1 MTLEPLYGLRL
12 RTPRLELR
20 LPTEAE
26 LVELYEIAAAGIHPP
41 EEMPFG
47 VAWTDN
53 LTQESFL
60 AYHHSTR
67 ESWTPESWKIDLG
80 TWVDGVLAGV
90 QGIGADAYADNG
102 TIATGSWLGSRFQG
116 RGVGTEMRAT
126 VVEFAFRE
134 LGAAAVCSSAFEANV
149 ASRRVSEKLGYRV
162 VGHETMSPRGT
173 PEPHLQLRLERD
185 DWPGAA
191 FPVDVEGLAP
201 CLPLFGAA
209 GLAK

>member
-1 MTLEPLYGLRL
+1 MTLEPLFGLRL

-26 LVELYEIAAAGIHPP
+26 LVELYELAAAGIHPP

-47 VAWTDN
+47 VAWTDK

-67 ESWTPESWKIDLG
+67 ETWTAESWKIDLG

-90 QGIGADAYADNG
+90 QGIGADGYAHQR
-102 TIATGSWLGSRFQG
+102 TIGTGSWLGERFQG
-116 RGVGTEMRAT
+116 HGMGTEMRTA
-126 VVEFAFRE
+126 VVELAFRE
-134 LGAAAVCSSAFEANV
+134 LGAAAVTSSAFETNA

-162 VGHETMSPRGT
+162 VGHETMSPRGV
-173 PEPHLQLRLERD
+173 PEPHLKLRLDRS
-185 DWPGAA
+185 DWRGA
-191 FPVDVEGLAP
+191 PLRVEVEGVEP

-209 GLAK
+209 